1 MSAENRMKLFPYGHA
16 THPQWQFAAPLV
28 LAQLR
33 AQMAQP
39 SYASAPTLGLLYIT
53 DQYADQAQAILDFLS
68 AELPEVTDW
77 SGTVGI
83 GIASNNVEYFDEPAL
98 CVMLCDVPA
107 DQYRVFSGVAPLAA
121 PEDLTGLDAAQRSQ
135 LPPPVFQAHTALIH
149 ADSSLPDAAEM
160 IAELAERTSTGYLF
174 GGFSASRGLSVQF
187 AVGGN
192 GNIKG
197 QGAASGVFNGG
208 LSGVAFSDD
217 VLLLSRVT
225 QGCLPLSKNGS
236 KTRHITACDGN
247 LVLQLDGE
255 PALDVLLRDLGV
267 SLEEPQEALEQV
279 RATLVG
285 LSQNSTVVAHP
296 GHFGSDVRVRH
307 IIGLD
312 PAKRGVA
319 VAENVAEGMSLAFCQ
334 RNVAAA
340 RADLV
345 RICAEIR
352 EELESQPESEALAW
366 GANRGNTHDLGLAE
380 VADTPFQHDP
390 NGAMAQPPK
399 RIAGAIYVS
408 CSGRGGPHFG
418 GPSAELQIIRRA
430 LGDVPLVGFFA
441 GGEIARHHVYGYTG
455 VLTVFMAD

>member
-1 MSAENRMKLFPYGHA
+1 MKLFPYGHA
-16 THPQWQFAAPLV
+16 THPQWQFAAALV

-39 SYASAPTLGLLYIT
+39 SYASAPTLAILYIT
-53 DQYADQAQAILDFLS
+53 DHYANQAQDILDFLS
-68 AELPEVTDW
+68 AELPDVTDW
-77 SGTVGI
+77 TGTVGV

-107 DQYRVFSGVAPLAA
+107 HQYRVFSGVAPLATL
-121 PEDLTGLDAAQRSQ
+121 EDETDELLKE
-135 LPPPVFQAHTALIH
+135 LPPPAFQAHTALIH
-149 ADSSLPDAAEM
+149 ADGNMPDAAEM
-160 IAELAERTSTGYLF
+160 ISELSARTRTGYLF
-174 GGFSASRGLSVQF
+174 GGFAVSRHQSVQF

-192 GNIKG
+192 GNING
-197 QGAASGVFNGG
+197 QGAASGVFAGG
-208 LSGVAFSDD
+208 LSGVAFSDE
-217 VLLLSRVT
+217 VLLLSRVS
-225 QGCLPLSKNGS
+225 QGCQPLTANGS
-236 KTRHITACDGN
+236 KTRKITACDGN
-247 LVLQLDGE
+247 LVIELDGE
-255 PALDVLLRDLGV
+255 PALDVLLRDLNV
-267 SLEEPQEALEQV
+267 SLEQPQEALEAV

-285 LSQNSTVVAHP
+285 LSQDSQSVSHP
-296 GHFGSDVRVRH
+296 GIFGSDVRVRH

-319 VAENVAEGMSLAFCQ
+319 IAEAVQTGMNLAFCQ

-340 RADLV
+340 RSDLV

-352 EELESQPESEALAW
+352 EELESQSQPEEMAW
-366 GANRGNTHDLGLAE
+366 GDNAGLAE
-380 VADTPFQHDP
+380 LADRSFQYGQSDHGGLP
-390 NGAMAQPPK
+390 AK

-418 GPSAELQIIRRA
+418 GPSAELQIVRKA